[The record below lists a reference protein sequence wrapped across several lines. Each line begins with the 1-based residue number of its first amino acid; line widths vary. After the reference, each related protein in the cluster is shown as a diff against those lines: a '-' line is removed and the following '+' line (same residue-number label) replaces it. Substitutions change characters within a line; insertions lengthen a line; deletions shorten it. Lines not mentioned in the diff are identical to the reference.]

1 VYSLEGGK
9 CIRGYIVKT
18 IMETFNSDI
27 FWEPIV
33 AVELLQAAT
42 LIIDDLPSM
51 DNDRY
56 RRNKLS
62 TFVVFGEN
70 ETILTGFYMVSES
83 LRLMNSKLMSI
94 NDISKLKKTIDIL
107 ISEWTRLCGK
117 ELVIGQLMD
126 LKINIEELLNIKLDL
141 ENNFNEQL
149 MKYKTCSLFS
159 FCFILG
165 AIFSNITDDINNNIE
180 DFKNMGLYFGIMY
193 QLTDDYK
200 DRDEDNNFNNYIK
213 VLGEKII
220 NKKTEKEIFLTNL
233 EKKILIMLI
242 DKVKIEKNFLLE
254 VVLNIKKETETKT
267 LESHLTRIRSK
278 LLKINSNL
286 KILSK
291 ENKVFLTT

>member
-1 VYSLEGGK
+1 MNDEIEPYLKKYIDKLDNSKISKALVYSLEGGK

-18 IMETFNSDI
+18 IMESFNSDI

-94 NDISKLKKTIDIL
+94 NDIGKLKKTIDIL

-165 AIFSNITDDINNNIE
+165 AIFSNITDDINNIE

-193 QLTDDYK
+193 QLMDDYK
-200 DRDEDNNFNNYIK
+200 DKNEDNNFNNYIK
-213 VLGEKII
+213 ALGVKKSIEKYKECKNKLLFLFFKYNI
-220 NKKTEKEIFLTNL
+220 NKK
-233 EKKILIMLI
+233 
-242 DKVKIEKNFLLE
+242 NF
-254 VVLNIKKETETKT
+254 N
-267 LESHLTRIRSK
+267 K
-278 LLKINSNL
+278 L
-286 KILSK
+286 
-291 ENKVFLTT
+291 F